1 MYAYTNEPVIL
12 WAARTLSLED
22 EIGLT
27 EMAIFLRGSTQHRG
41 CCCEDLLKVVAEL
54 AKAEVESLEMEA
66 IAE

>member
-1 MYAYTNEPVIL
+1 MYAYTNEPVNL
-12 WAARTLSLED
+12 WPARTLSLED

-27 EMAIFLRGSTQHRG
+27 KMAIFLRGSTQHIG